1 MISTTDCSIEC
12 VQMDRARALLSG
24 ADRVAVGVGPGFS
37 AAGGLDENSTALVKR
52 WLPGF
57 AELGL
62 DSLRAVRAII
72 GPLKQNRPEVYWGFW
87 GQYLLQSRYQ
97 LPVLEG
103 YRLLSQLDGARVCFF
118 AAATTDGQLERAGI
132 PEARRFTPLGD
143 GRWFQCAQPCC
154 EQRFDNET
162 QLRTM
167 VEYLMTPR
175 EIDTRDVPA
184 CPCCGGPLIPNLRE
198 AAGDAFVDAP
208 YLETYPDYQA
218 FLAGCAGHS
227 AVLLEL
233 GVGDSEAEAFIRT
246 PFERLA
252 LEQPSVALIR
262 AGEHPAPL
270 PAGLGDRGVLLA
282 GNPMDILRSLLS
294 ALSGDVLP

>member
-1 MISTTDCSIEC
+1 MTSTTDCSTETA
-12 VQMDRARALLSG
+12 RARALLAG
-24 ADRVAVGVGPGFS
+24 AERVAVGIGPGLS
-37 AAGGLDENSTALVKR
+37 AAGGLDEDSPALVER

-62 DSLRAVRAII
+62 DSLRAVQAII

-87 GQYLLQSRYQ
+87 GQYLLQSRYK
-97 LPVLEG
+97 LPVLES
-103 YRLLSQLDGARVCFF
+103 YRLLARLDAGRDCFF
-118 AAATTDGQLERAGI
+118 AAATADGQLERSGI
-132 PEARRFTPLGD
+132 PENRRFTPLGD
-143 GRWFQCAQPCC
+143 GRWFQCARPCC

-167 VEYLMTPR
+167 VEYPMTPR

-184 CPCCGGPLIPNLRE
+184 CPCGGGPLIPNLR
-198 AAGDAFVDAP
+198 ASAGDAFVDAP
-208 YLETYPDYQA
+208 YLETYQAYQA
-218 FLAGCAGHS
+218 FLDGCAGRS

-252 LEQPSVALIR
+252 LEQPSVTLIR

-270 PAGLGDRGVLLA
+270 PVALGERGILLE
-282 GNPMDILRSLLS
+282 GNPAEALAYLL
-294 ALSGDVLP
+294 V